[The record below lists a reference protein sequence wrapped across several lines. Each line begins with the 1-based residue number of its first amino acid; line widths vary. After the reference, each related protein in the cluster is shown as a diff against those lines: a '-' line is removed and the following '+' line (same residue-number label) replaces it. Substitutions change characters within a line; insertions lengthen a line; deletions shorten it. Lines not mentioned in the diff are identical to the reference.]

1 MLVLGIAFNTRS
13 ERKVFAMDIICL
25 NLQTSECFFNPVQW
39 RFTALLHRLNSLLKI
54 KWFLTLLRNICAIL
68 LSRIDCCDQKATFAK
83 LFMSL
88 SRNYVSCHV
97 NKCHHLNSCQPL
109 CLPGRLNPG
118 CIEYWI
124 LNIGILAS
132 FSHLPP
138 TRSLLFDLCLAE
150 ATTRL
155 RLPSVYLSPFTSFV
169 WWRLWILLIYSWVPG
184 EGGKWCFFLFFFLG
198 GGGGVGI

>member
-13 ERKVFAMDIICL
+13 ERKFFAMDIICL
-25 NLQTSECFFNPVQW
+25 NLQISECFFNPVQW

-54 KWFLTLLRNICAIL
+54 KWFLTLLRNICTIL
-68 LSRIDCCDQKATFAK
+68 LSRIDCRDQKATFAK

-97 NKCHHLNSCQPL
+97 NKCHHLNSWQPL

-124 LNIGILAS
+124 LNIGISAS

-138 TRSLLFDLCLAE
+138 IFIVRPLSCRSNHTVPSSFGVLVALHL
-150 ATTRL
+150 L
-155 RLPSVYLSPFTSFV
+155 RLMV
-169 WWRLWILLIYSWVPG
+169 IMKI
-184 EGGKWCFFLFFFLG
+184 
-198 GGGGVGI
+198 IQI

>member
-1 MLVLGIAFNTRS
+1 MLVLGIAFNSRS
-13 ERKVFAMDIICL
+13 ERIFFAIDIICL

-39 RFTALLHRLNSLLKI
+39 RFTALLHRFNSLLKI
-54 KWFLTLLRNICAIL
+54 RWFLTLLRNICDIL

-97 NKCHHLNSCQPL
+97 NKCHHLNSWQPV

-124 LNIGILAS
+124 LNIGMLAS
-132 FSHLPP
+132 FFTFASHKIFIVRPLSC
-138 TRSLLFDLCLAE
+138 RSNHTVPSSFGVLVALHL
-150 ATTRL
+150 L
-155 RLPSVYLSPFTSFV
+155 RLMTIMKIIYL
-169 WWRLWILLIYSWVPG
+169 
-184 EGGKWCFFLFFFLG
+184 
-198 GGGGVGI
+198 